1 MISISFNKSID
12 IIDILNILFFYINNK
27 DCIISKV
34 LLISNKGNL
43 RWYNDITPYI
53 NKNLL
58 LLYNKIKS
66 DISEN
71 KKNRKYAYN
80 RKRSW
85 NWHHI
90 RNLYI

>member
-1 MISISFNKSID
+1 M
-12 IIDILNILFFYINNK
+12 
-27 DCIISKV
+27 
-34 LLISNKGNL
+34 ISNKGNL

-71 KKNRKYAYN
+71 KKIENTHITEKDLGIDTILEIYTFNAYN
-80 RKRSW
+80 SEPKLFSRKEILDIIYKDW
-85 NWHHI
+85 VKQ
-90 RNLYI
+90 L